1 MRVTC
6 PCGRRFDISNREVLA
21 MADKLRAKKAGEANV
36 NLRTDPPPLDLQTT
50 KAHGFM
56 VEPDGNKR
64 PGGLAQDVQSIALR
78 FWAENKGG
86 GRGEP
91 TEDDL

>member
-21 MADKLRAKKAGEANV
+21 MADKLRAKKAGEANG
-36 NLRTDPPPLDLQTT
+36 NLRTDPP
-50 KAHGFM
+50 AHD
-56 VEPDGNKR
+56 VE
-64 PGGLAQDVQSIALR
+64 SIALR
-78 FWAENKGG
+78 FRAENKVG

-91 TEDDL
+91 TEDDLDV

>member
-21 MADKLRAKKAGEANV
+21 MADKLRAKKAGEANG
-36 NLRTDPPPLDLQTT
+36 NLRTDPP
-50 KAHGFM
+50 AHD
-56 VEPDGNKR
+56 VE
-64 PGGLAQDVQSIALR
+64 SIALR
-78 FWAENKGG
+78 FRAENKGG

-91 TEDDL
+91 TEDDLDG